1 MAYSLK
7 NHIFIIDSLLS
18 MRLTLLKAIHY
29 AIQDHKFIQIKYL
42 YMKLLEKNI
51 VIYVNYIRATN

>member
-7 NHIFIIDSLLS
+7 NHIFMIDSLLS
-18 MRLTLLKAIHY
+18 MRLTLLKAIH
-29 AIQDHKFIQIKYL
+29 QDHTFIQIKYL

-51 VIYVNYIRATN
+51 VIYVNYIRAIN